1 MGRSRLYMV
10 LGLLDG
16 WMDGRVGG
24 GDYRDDEGEADGKAF
39 AYLMIALKN
48 TYWSKRI
55 MVARF

>member
-1 MGRSRLYMV
+1 MV

-16 WMDGRVGG
+16 WVDGRVGG
-24 GDYRDDEGEADGKAF
+24 GDCRDDEGEADGKAF

-48 TYWSKRI
+48 TYWGKRI